1 MAAPDKPRHS
11 SGYSRQETREV
22 ESTLLT
28 VAVTLGA
35 YFDRLCVVGGLVPSL
50 LLDRELAEDDDDR
63 HVGSGDVD
71 VALHIGLLDD
81 GDYAEVSDRLR
92 REGFEPDVNEAGNE
106 TLQRWRLGEAPVTID
121 FLIPILSDSEEGQR
135 LHKLEPDFGAI
146 MTKGLELAFEEIREI
161 QLAGHTRQGEAVE
174 RTIPVCG
181 PAAFVVLKSFAFQ
194 DRGEPKDAYDLVYV
208 IRHAPGG
215 AASIAEALQ
224 LHVENHAEIVKEA
237 LDSLASNFESIEYTG
252 PTRAAD
258 FIGDPSADRDA
269 DRADAQGA
277 VADLLNECQSR
288 GLLAPSPR

>member
-11 SGYSRQETREV
+11 SGYSRAETREV

-35 YFDRLCVVGGLVPSL
+35 YFDRLCIVGGLVPSL
-50 LLDRELAEDDDDR
+50 LLDGELADENDDR

-92 REGFEPDVNEAGNE
+92 REGFEPDVNEGGNK
-106 TLQRWRLGEAPVTID
+106 TLQRWRLGEASVTID
-121 FLIPILSDSEEGQR
+121 FLIPLVPGAEEGQR

-146 MTKGLELAFEEIREI
+146 MTKGLELAFEEIREVR
-161 QLAGHTRQGEAVE
+161 LVGRTRRGEAAE

-208 IRHAPGG
+208 IRRGPGG
-215 AASIAEALQ
+215 AAAIAETLEGHAAD
-224 LHVENHAEIVKEA
+224 HAEIVREA
-237 LDSLASNFESIEYTG
+237 LESLASNFETVEHTG
-252 PTRAAD
+252 PSRAAD
-258 FIGDPSADRDA
+258 FVSDAGADPDA
-269 DRADAQGA
+269 GRADAQGA
-277 VADLLNECQSR
+277 AADLLDECRRR
-288 GLLAPSPR
+288 GLRG

>member
-11 SGYSRQETREV
+11 SGYSREETREV

-35 YFDRLCVVGGLVPSL
+35 YFDRLCIVGGLVPSL
-50 LLDRELAEDDDDR
+50 LLDGGLADEDDDR

-71 VALHIGLLDD
+71 VALHIGLLND

-92 REGFEPDVNEAGNE
+92 REGFEPDVNEEGNK
-106 TLQRWRLGEAPVTID
+106 TLQRWRLGKASVTID
-121 FLIPILSDSEEGQR
+121 FLIPLVPDSGEGRR

-161 QLAGHTRQGEAVE
+161 QLAGHTRKGEAAE

-181 PAAFVVLKSFAFQ
+181 PAAFVILKSFAFQ

-208 IRHAPGG
+208 IRRAPGG
-215 AASIAEALQ
+215 AASIAETLEGHA
-224 LHVENHAEIVKEA
+224 VNHAEIVREA
-237 LDSLASNFESIEYTG
+237 LERLASNFETVEHTG
-252 PTRAAD
+252 PVRAAD
-258 FIGDPSADRDA
+258 FISDADVDRDA

-277 VADLLNECQSR
+277 AADLVSECRRR
-288 GLLAPSPR
+288 GLITSG

>member
-1 MAAPDKPRHS
+1 MATPDKPRHS
-11 SGYSRQETREV
+11 SGYSREETREV

-35 YFDRLCVVGGLVPSL
+35 YFDRLCIVGGLVPSL
-50 LLDRELAEDDDDR
+50 LLDGELDDEDDDR

-71 VALHIGLLDD
+71 VALHIGLLND

-92 REGFEPDVNEAGNE
+92 REGFEPDVNDDGNK
-106 TLQRWRLGEAPVTID
+106 TLQRWRLGTASVTID
-121 FLIPILSDSEEGQR
+121 FLIPLVPDSEEGQR

-146 MTKGLELAFEEIREI
+146 MTKGLELAFDEIREI
-161 QLAGHTRQGEAVE
+161 MLAGSTRKDEVVE

-208 IRHAPGG
+208 IRRTRGG
-215 AASIAEALQ
+215 AASIAEAL
-224 LHVENHAEIVKEA
+224 EIHAKSHAPVVRDA
-237 LDSLASNFESIEYTG
+237 LERLASNFETVEHTG
-252 PTRAAD
+252 PSRAAD
-258 FIGDPSADRDA
+258 FISKAGTDRDA

-277 VADLLNECQSR
+277 VADLLNECRRCDLFS
-288 GLLAPSPR
+288 